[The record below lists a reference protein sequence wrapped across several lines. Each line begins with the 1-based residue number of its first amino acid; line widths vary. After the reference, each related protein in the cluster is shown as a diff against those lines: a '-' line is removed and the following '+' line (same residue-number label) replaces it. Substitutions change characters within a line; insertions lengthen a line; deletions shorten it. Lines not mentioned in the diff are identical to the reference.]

1 MSLSSAIYIA
11 RSALTTSQIGIQVAG
26 QNLANIATPGYTR
39 QLAALSPIQS
49 RASGRFLIGQG
60 VQVTGVRR
68 QINEAIQRRLWAG
81 VSDETAK
88 FTRFNFTSQVEGLL
102 NELSGY
108 DLSSELSGFFN
119 AWSEIANL
127 AGTPAGVV
135 EQADKLAGFVRSL
148 RQDLGQLRRQVEDEI
163 DASVVRADAVLDEIA
178 ALNREIQTFE
188 GPGGTASSLR
198 DQRDTLITE
207 LAGLIDITTVEDP
220 QGNLDILVGST
231 PIVLGGVSRGLDVK
245 RVTDPSTQTVS
256 VSVVVE
262 ADGEPLGVRD
272 GSIGG
277 LLATRNDA
285 IDETID
291 RLDTL
296 ASQLIFHVNSVHATG
311 RNADQLTQTLS
322 NLRVGAAS
330 RNVAINDPNND
341 AFDDLPFQASNGSFF
356 VEWTNTQTGATGRV
370 QIEVDLDGITDAGTP
385 GTADD
390 TTPEEIRAAIDAIDG
405 VTASWDAEGRLSIT
419 SDTGYEFSFAD
430 DSSNILGVMGVNSF
444 FVGED
449 SSDIGVRQ
457 ALLDDPTRVMIG
469 RSVNGNFVENAN
481 ALALAELQ
489 DFPVA
494 AFGGIGFKKF
504 WLDHVQHVGTQT
516 SAAQTQ
522 ATSAAFVRESLQAQ
536 RDSVSGVDADEESV
550 NLIMYQQAY
559 NGAAKL
565 IQIANDMLTQLQ
577 ELV

>member
-39 QLAALSPIQS
+39 QLASLSPIQT

-68 QINEAIQRRLWAG
+68 QINEAIQRRLWAS
-81 VSDETAK
+81 VSDESSKSTQ
-88 FTRFNFTSQVEGLL
+88 FDISSQVEGLL
-102 NELSGY
+102 NELTGY

-119 AWSEIANL
+119 SWSEIANL

-135 EQADKLAGFVRSL
+135 EQGDKLAGFIKSL
-148 RQDLGQLRRQVEDEI
+148 RTDLGQLRRQVEDDI
-163 DASVVRADAVLDEIA
+163 DASVVRANSLLDEIA
-178 ALNREIQTFE
+178 GLNSEIQQFE
-188 GPGGTASSLR
+188 GAGGTASSLR
-198 DQRDTLITE
+198 DQRDGLITE
-207 LAGLIDITTVEDP
+207 LSGLLDVTTVEDP

-245 RVTDPSTQTVS
+245 RVTDQSTGTVS
-256 VSVVVE
+256 VNVIVE
-262 ADGEPLGVRD
+262 QDGEPLDVRE

-277 LLATRNDA
+277 LLATRNGA
-285 IDETID
+285 IDDTID
-291 RLDTL
+291 RLNKL

-311 RNADQLTQTLS
+311 RNASQLTSTLS
-322 NLRVGAAS
+322 NLRVGAPS
-330 RNVAINDPNND
+330 RTMAINDPNND
-341 AFDDLPFQASNGSFF
+341 AFADLPFQASNGSFY
-356 VEWTNTQTGATGRV
+356 VEWTNKQTGATGRV
-370 QIEVDLDGITDAGTP
+370 QIDVDLDGITNAGVP

-390 TTPEEIRAAIDAIDG
+390 TTPEDIRAAIDAIDG
-405 VTASWDAEGRLSIT
+405 LNATWDAEGHLSIT
-419 SDTGYEFSFAD
+419 ADSGYEFSFAD

-444 FVGED
+444 FTGED
-449 SSDIGVRQ
+449 AGDIGIRQ
-457 ALLDDPTRVMIG
+457 ALLDDPTKVMLG
-469 RSVNGNFVENAN
+469 RSVGGIFVENAN
-481 ALALAELQ
+481 ALAMADLR
-489 DFPVA
+489 DFPVQ
-494 AFGGIGFKKF
+494 AFGGVGFQKF

-516 SAAQTQ
+516 SGAQTQ

-550 NLIMYQQAY
+550 NLIMFQQAY

-565 IQIANDMLTQLQ
+565 IQIANEMLGQLQ